1 MAPTALLSVSDKQG
15 LVTLAEALHR
25 LHGFRLL
32 SSGGTA
38 STLEAA
44 GLPVTR
50 VAEHTGAPEI
60 LGGRVKTLHPRIHG
74 GILAKRDDPSHQADL
89 AAQAID
95 PIDVVVVNLYPFR
108 ETVADPAVGWATAIE
123 NIDIGGPA
131 MVRAAAKN
139 HADVAVLTSPDQYAA
154 FLAALAA
161 GRVDGALRRQ
171 LALEAFRHTASY
183 DSAISS
189 WMASRPELASPAG
202 SSTQEPV
209 PGEGAPLRLEL
220 PLQQSLRYGENPHQP
235 ARWYSQAGAGWGGAI
250 QLQGKELSYN
260 NLIDLEAALA
270 TVREFGY
277 GPAESHSPSD
287 ASEEGAAVQSAAVQS
302 AAVQSAAVV
311 VKHTN
316 PCGVATGADPAGALG
331 RALDA
336 DRVSAFGGIVALNG
350 PVDAAAASQ
359 LTSLFLECV
368 VAPAF
373 SPEARQLLAAKP
385 NLRLLELAP
394 AALALASGVQLRSL
408 LGGLL
413 VQDLDDQPVQ
423 EDGWQVVSARQP
435 SAAERDDLRFAW
447 RLVRHVRSNAIVVA
461 AAGQSLGIGAGQMNR
476 VGSARLALEAAGERA
491 QGAVLASDGFF
502 PFDDTVRLAASHG
515 ITAVIQPGGSMR
527 DGDSIKAC
535 DELGLAMVT
544 TGRRHFLH

>member
-15 LVTLAEALHR
+15 LVPLAEALHR

-38 STLEAA
+38 SALEAA

-50 VAEHTGAPEI
+50 VADHTGAPEI
-60 LGGRVKTLHPRIHG
+60 LGGRVKTLHPRVHG

-89 AAQAID
+89 TAQAID
-95 PIDVVVVNLYPFR
+95 LIDVVVVNLYPFR
-108 ETVADPAVGWATAIE
+108 ETVADPAVSWAKAIE
-123 NIDIGGPA
+123 TIDIGGPA

-139 HADVAVLTSPDQYAA
+139 HADVAVLTSPSQYAA
-154 FLAALAA
+154 FLAALTA

-183 DSAISS
+183 DSAISA
-189 WMASRPELASPAG
+189 WMASRPELASPEALP
-202 SSTQEPV
+202 TQESV

-235 ARWYSQAGAGWGGAI
+235 AHWYSKGGAGWGGAI

-277 GPAESHSPSD
+277 GLADSAGES
-287 ASEEGAAVQSAAVQS
+287 VSA
-302 AAVQSAAVV
+302 QSAAVV

-316 PCGVATGADPAGALG
+316 PCGVATGPDPAAALG

-350 PVDAAAASQ
+350 PVDATAASQ

-373 SPEARQLLAAKP
+373 SPEARQLLSAKP

-394 AALALASGVQLRSL
+394 AALALASGQQLRSL
-408 LGGLL
+408 LGGVL

-423 EDGWQVVSARQP
+423 EEGWQVVSARPP
-435 SAAERDDLRFAW
+435 SAAELEDLRFAW

-461 AAGQSLGIGAGQMNR
+461 GAGQSLGIGAGQMNR
-476 VGSARLALEAAGERA
+476 VGSARLALDAAAERA

-502 PFDDTVRLAASHG
+502 PFDDTVRLAAAHG